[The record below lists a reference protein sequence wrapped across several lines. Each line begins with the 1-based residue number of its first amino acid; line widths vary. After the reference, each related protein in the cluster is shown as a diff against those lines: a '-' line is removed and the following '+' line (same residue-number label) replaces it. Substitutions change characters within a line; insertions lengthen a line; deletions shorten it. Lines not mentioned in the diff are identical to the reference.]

1 MFENILNQDRPIRL
15 LTSLLHSKTIP
26 HALLFTGIDGIGK
39 RRCSI
44 AFAMLCNCADLQS
57 GSVNSG
63 NNRIN
68 PCGNCSSC
76 KKIKSGN
83 HPDVITIKP
92 SGTYIKID
100 QIRELCSLLSLKPYE
115 ANLRV
120 IIISDAQT
128 MTVEAGNALLKE
140 LEEPPSG
147 TIFILTATQ
156 KSDMLPTILSRT
168 QSISFNPFPL
178 KDIIAILE
186 QKHGVSHNDAT
197 ILAAMAN
204 GSLAKAIAMSG
215 SGRHNHLITQRKWLI
230 NILSEF
236 ITSEPMTA
244 QLLAFALRLSKNKD
258 FFLDS
263 LMLIKTWLRDIIIC
277 RYCSEKV
284 INKDI
289 IAELKQISAQ
299 VTVESILNKIQIID
313 AAQKNI
319 LGNANLR
326 LTSETMIIKFVRV

>member
-15 LTSLLHSKTIP
+15 LTSLLYNKTIP
-26 HALLFTGIDGIGK
+26 HALLFTGVDGIGK
-39 RRCSI
+39 RTCSI

-57 GSVNSG
+57 ESVSGG
-63 NNRIN
+63 NNRIHS
-68 PCGNCSSC
+68 CGKCSSC

-83 HPDVITIKP
+83 HPDIITVEP

-115 ANLRV
+115 AKLRV

-147 TIFILTATQ
+147 TVFILTATQ
-156 KSDMLPTILSRT
+156 KSDMLSTIVSRT
-168 QSISFNPFPL
+168 QNISFNPFPL
-178 KDIIAILE
+178 KNIIAILE
-186 QKHGVSHNDAT
+186 QEHGVSHNDAI
-197 ILAAMAN
+197 ILASMAN
-204 GSLAKAIAMSG
+204 GSLAKAIAASASG
-215 SGRHNHLITQRKWLI
+215 NRNHLIIQREWLI
-230 NILSEF
+230 NVLSGF
-236 ITSEPMTA
+236 VKSEPVTA

-263 LMLIKTWLRDIIIC
+263 LKLIKIWLRDIIISK
-277 RYCSEKV
+277 YCSEKV

-289 IAELKQISAQ
+289 IMGLKQISAQ
-299 VTVESILNKIQIID
+299 VTVESILGKIQIID

-319 LGNANLR
+319 LANANLR
-326 LTSETMIIKFVRV
+326 LTSETMIIKFVRA

>member
-15 LTSLLHSKTIP
+15 LMSLLYNKTIP

-39 RRCSI
+39 RTCSI
-44 AFAMLCNCADLQS
+44 AFAMLCNCVDLQS
-57 GSVNSG
+57 EPVSG
-63 NNRIN
+63 GGNRIHS
-68 PCGNCSSC
+68 CGNCSSC

-83 HPDVITIKP
+83 HPDIITVKP

-100 QIRELCSLLSLKPYE
+100 QIREICSLLSLKPYE
-115 ANLRV
+115 AKLRV

-147 TIFILTATQ
+147 TVFILTATQ
-156 KSDMLPTILSRT
+156 KSDMLPTILSRS

-178 KDIIAILE
+178 KDIISILE
-186 QKHGVSHNDAT
+186 QEHGISYNDAI
-197 ILAAMAN
+197 ILAAIAN

-215 SGRHNHLITQRKWLI
+215 SGKQNYLITQRKWLI

-236 ITSEPMTA
+236 IKAEPVTA
-244 QLLAFALRLSKNKD
+244 QLLAFALRLSKNKE

-263 LMLIKTWLRDIIIC
+263 LKLIKTWLRDIIIC
-277 RYCSEKV
+277 KYCSEKV

-289 IAELKQISAQ
+289 IADLKQISAQ
-299 VTVESILNKIQIID
+299 ITVESVLDKIQTID

-319 LGNANLR
+319 LANANLR
-326 LTSETMIIKFVRV
+326 LTSENMIIKFVRA